1 MVSKPQADFLPS
13 VEGSDFLPP
22 ISRWAKFGGLFI
34 VGAVGV
40 AIIVASVTKYKVTVK
55 APATIRPAGEL
66 RIVQAATAGTI
77 THIAVKENQ
86 VVKTGDVIAT
96 IDNSRLQT
104 KKSQLQSNIQQ
115 AQLQLVQINAQ
126 INTSSSQ
133 IRAETDRINSAVAS
147 ANVAL
152 REHRRT
158 YQEKQI
164 TTVTE
169 AQEANANVKIAQE
182 ELQLAQAELK
192 AAEANLRATE
202 ASLGAARTKRNRYE
216 TVAKQGAISQ
226 DQFEEVQLAFQQ
238 QSSAV
243 EAQKAVVEAQKQKI
257 ERLIQA
263 ISAATARW
271 QRTQAAINPS
281 NAEVAIASERLTQE
295 KATGAANLAI
305 LTKERQA
312 LIQQQI
318 QISKQLERDAREL
331 QQVKIDIK
339 QTIISASGNGTL
351 FQLKLRNS
359 NQTVQTGEE
368 IAQIV
373 PNHTTLVI
381 KALVSAEDI
390 GKVKIGQKAQL
401 QVSACPYPDYGTLKG
416 QVNAI
421 SPDALGKAMPQAFV
435 PQGYGTMATTATTTS
450 KHKGGAIGAFYE
462 VTIQPENL
470 FLGIRNNQ
478 CLIQLGMEGT
488 ADIISKQETLFQF
501 FLSKTRL
508 RTNL

>member
-1 MVSKPQADFLPS
+1 MVTTPQEDFLPL

-22 ISRWAKFGGLFI
+22 IGFWAKLGGLFI

-40 AIIVASVTKYKVTVK
+40 AIALASVTKYKVTVK
-55 APATIRPAGEL
+55 AQATVRPVSGL
-66 RIVQAATAGTI
+66 RIIQAATAGTI
-77 THIAVKENQ
+77 TRIAVKENQ

-104 KKSQLQSNIQQ
+104 RKSQLKSNIQQ
-115 AQLQLVQINAQ
+115 AQLQLMQINAQ
-126 INTSSSQ
+126 ISATDSQ
-133 IRAETDRINSAVAS
+133 IRAETDADFRG
-147 ANVAL
+147 
-152 REHRRT
+152 RRRS

-169 AQEANANVKIAQE
+169 VQEAEANIKIAQE
-182 ELQLAQAELK
+182 ELHVAQAELK
-192 AAEANLRATE
+192 SAYANLRATQ
-202 ASLGAARTKRNRYE
+202 ASLVAARIKRNRYE

-226 DQFEEVQLAFQQ
+226 DQFEEVQLAFEQ

-243 EAQKAVVEAQKQKI
+243 EAQKAVVEVQKQKI
-257 ERLIQA
+257 EQQQQA
-263 ISAATARW
+263 VSAAVARW
-271 QRTQAAINPS
+271 QSTQATINPR
-281 NAEVAIASERLTQE
+281 NAEIAIASEHLAQE
-295 KATGAANLAI
+295 KATGAANLAT

-318 QISKQLERDAREL
+318 QISKQLEYNINEL
-331 QQVKIDIK
+331 QQVEIDIK
-339 QTIISASGNGTL
+339 QTIISAPANGTL

-359 NQTVQTGEE
+359 NQTVQPGEE

-373 PNHTTLVI
+373 PSHSILVV

-401 QVSACPYPDYGTLKG
+401 QISACPYPDYGTLKG

-421 SPDALGKAMPQAFV
+421 SPDVIV
-435 PQGYGTMATTATTTS
+435 PQGNGAMVTTATTAST
-450 KHKGGAIGAFYE
+450 AFYE

-470 FLGIRNNQ
+470 FLGTTNNQ
-478 CLIQLGMEGT
+478 CAIQVGMEGA
-488 ADIISKQETLFQF
+488 ADIISKEETLLLF
-501 FLSKTRL
+501 FLRKARL